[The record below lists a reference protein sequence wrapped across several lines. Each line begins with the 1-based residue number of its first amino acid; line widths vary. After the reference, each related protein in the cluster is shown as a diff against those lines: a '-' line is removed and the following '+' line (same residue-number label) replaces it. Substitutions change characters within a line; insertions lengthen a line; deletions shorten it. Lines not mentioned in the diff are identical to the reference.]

1 MDIQGLVNHNPNPS
15 DERRFSPLS
24 PPDHSESDS
33 ARSQLPADSVMLQ
46 PSPYYSL
53 PLRNRDEI
61 YSPHYQ
67 LPNSTDQTTSP
78 YIKRHLTDRSSPT
91 LNGGGPPAKR
101 RIGEA
106 INREDGTTIRTRRRA
121 LQACESCRAKK
132 SKCDNGRPSCGS
144 CLQHGLHCVYKGAPS
159 VTVYATLPD

>member
-1 MDIQGLVNHNPNPS
+1 MDIQGLVNHNHNSS
-15 DERRFSPLS
+15 DERGFSPLS
-24 PPDHSESDS
+24 PPDHSGDS
-33 ARSQLPADSVMLQ
+33 ARSQLPPDSVMPQ
-46 PSPYYSL
+46 PSLYHPL

-61 YSPHYQ
+61 YPPHYQ

-78 YIKRHLTDRSSPT
+78 HIKRHLTDGLSPT
-91 LNGGGPPAKR
+91 LYGGGPPAKR

-106 INREDGTTIRTRRRA
+106 INGEDGKTFRTRRRA

-159 VTVYATLPD
+159 LTAYATLPD